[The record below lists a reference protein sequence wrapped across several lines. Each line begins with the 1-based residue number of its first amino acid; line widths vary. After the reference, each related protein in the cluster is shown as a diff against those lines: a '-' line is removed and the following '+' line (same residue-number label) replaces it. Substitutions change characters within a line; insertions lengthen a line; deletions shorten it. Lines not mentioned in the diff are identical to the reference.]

1 MTQRTEVEPTKVTT
15 AISDERIK
23 TILENPVVQATAQKP
38 EFEARIQQHF
48 EQGAPKVRSKL
59 GSAWDD
65 LRDAYRMSFDKT
77 FNLEPRVRGALLA
90 AMLYLVVPID
100 LIPDP
105 IPVIGVADD
114 IALIVFAIRYAKPE
128 IERYRKLV
136 AERQQGQNKA

>member
-1 MTQRTEVEPTKVTT
+1 MTQRSQVEPTKVTT

-23 TILENPVVQATAQKP
+23 TILENPAVQAAAQKP
-38 EFEARIQQHF
+38 ENEARIQQHF
-48 EQGAPKVRSKL
+48 EQGTSRVRSKL

-65 LRDAYRMSFDKT
+65 LRDVYRMSFDKT
-77 FNLEPRVRGALLA
+77 FNLEPGVRGALLA

-128 IERYRKLV
+128 IERYRKLQ
-136 AERQQGQNKA
+136 AERQQGQNKT